1 MTKLLKMGVQFVWI
15 QKCGEAFHTLRQ
27 HLTTI
32 QVLAQPDNAKPI
44 ELYCDIFGTGLGC
57 VLMQDD

>member
-1 MTKLLKMGVQFVWI
+1 VWI